1 LTAAAQSPEMS
12 EMDYGEQCR
21 LAVIDTFAQMGRLL
35 DALDADAVN
44 AALAEASVAD
54 LKLWQR
60 EARAAEGFFAEVA
73 RLIAHRLPKE
83 NFGA

>member
-1 LTAAAQSPEMS
+1 
-12 EMDYGEQCR
+12 MDYGEQSR
-21 LAVIDTFAQMGRLL
+21 LALIDAFAQIGRLL
-35 DALDADAVN
+35 DALDADVVN
-44 AALAEASVAD
+44 AALAGATAAD

-73 RLIAHRLPKE
+73 RLITRRLPRE